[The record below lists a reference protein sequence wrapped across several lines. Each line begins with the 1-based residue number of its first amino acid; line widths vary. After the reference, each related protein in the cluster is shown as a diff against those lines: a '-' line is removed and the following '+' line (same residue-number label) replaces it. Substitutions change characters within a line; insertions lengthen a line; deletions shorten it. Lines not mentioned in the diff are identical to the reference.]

1 MNKRIIMIVAGLVV
15 LLAGGWYF
23 ASPMMALKNMQTAVE
38 ARDAD
43 ALSAQIDFPALR
55 EDLKAEMSA
64 AMMAEAQKNGSEG
77 AAAAMLGAA
86 FADKMIDGMVSPA
99 GVKMLM
105 ANADKGAA
113 VGAGAGQAG
122 LAGAPDLNKLNSDNF
137 TVERSGFSE
146 FKLRNKKDPKS
157 GAMVFRRDGLGWKL
171 AGIDIPAET
180 AGK

>member
-1 MNKRIIMIVAGLVV
+1 MNKRIILIIAGLIV

-86 FADKMIDGMVSPA
+86 FADKMIDGMVSPT

-113 VGAGAGQAG
+113 AGKAG

-146 FKLRNKKDPKS
+146 FKLRNKKDPNS

-171 AGIDIPAET
+171 AGIDIPAEG